1 VPFTAVQTRYG
12 TSVVFTVRDDKLAS
26 TEVKLGDRLGTR
38 VEIVEGLQAGVTI
51 VAEGVEGLSSGIKV
65 VRKEAK

>member
-1 VPFTAVQTRYG
+1 
-12 TSVVFTVRDDKLAS
+12 
-26 TEVKLGDRLGTR
+26 VKLCDRLGTR